1 MAVKITAFRAVQPMM
16 RVGNDGG
23 PMLERMTAETLMVR
37 CHHCRR
43 AFPTSL
49 QVDRATLEALV
60 MTNVYECPHCG
71 TTHTYVKSDHFHR
84 LDLAEGPSE

>member
-1 MAVKITAFRAVQPMM
+1 MAPVVD
-16 RVGNDGG
+16 DGE
-23 PMLERMTAETLMVR
+23 PMLEKMTAETLMVR

-60 MTNVYECPHCG
+60 ITNVYECPHCG
-71 TTHTYVKSDHFHR
+71 ETRTYVKSDHFHR
-84 LDLAEGPSE
+84 LDLAEGGSD